1 MSEAKSQS
9 DPTLFRRGPGG
20 RPTREQ
26 AEQRHR
32 ALLDAAA
39 RLFIAN
45 GLNGVSLEAIAEEAA
60 VAKRFVY
67 ARYRDKDELFVDAV
81 RRLIE
86 ERLSFIGTYEVGTAP
101 VEAGLVAFAER
112 LEAAATRSESLAL
125 YRLVITELDRF
136 PSLNRLFADKTR
148 ETILGNVMRVL
159 NVYRERGE
167 IEFTDATLTT
177 ELFVTLAVQGP
188 RGRAL
193 IGLVSTPDEKRSRRE
208 AVVRLFLDGCRAPK
222 RI

>member
-1 MSEAKSQS
+1 MSQAKSANNS
-9 DPTLFRRGPGG
+9 SRFPRGPGG

-39 RLFIAN
+39 RLFIAH

-67 ARYRDKDELFVDAV
+67 ARYRDKSELFVDAV

-86 ERLSFIGTYEVGTAP
+86 ERLSFIGMYDVGTAP

-112 LEAAATRSESLAL
+112 LEAAATRPESLAL
-125 YRLVITELDRF
+125 YRLVVTELDRF
-136 PSLNRLFADKTR
+136 PALNRLFADKTR
-148 ETILGNVMRVL
+148 ETILGNVTRVL

-167 IEFTDATLTT
+167 IDFTDAILMTD
-177 ELFVTLAVQGP
+177 LFVTLAVQGP
-188 RGRAL
+188 RGRVL
-193 IGLVSTPDEKRSRRE
+193 IGLISTPAEKHRRRK

-222 RI
+222 RT